1 MTGQAAGGG
10 SIKVWSEA
18 AHMAASLTLL
28 QITSVDL
35 MIQPRHGTL
44 GIGEGIPSHFTASWV
59 GRRPS
64 PAAEWAARSGERPSI
79 KITP

>member
-44 GIGEGIPSHFTASWV
+44 GIGEGIPFAFYSV
-59 GRRPS
+59 LGRSAPKPR
-64 PAAEWAARSGERPSI
+64 RGVSGPIRRAPLH
-79 KITP
+79 